1 MSGHSKWAKIKRQK
15 GVNDVKRGNLFTK
28 LAKNITLAAK
38 EGGGDIGMNFT
49 LRLAVDKAKVAN
61 MPSDNIQRAIDKG
74 TGKGSDGVVYH
85 RVTYEALGPG
95 GVAVLVDCQTDN
107 TNRTVSEVRN
117 MIETNGG
124 KMASTGS
131 ISWQFTEKGL
141 IIVGLTKVLPSKQFG
156 KDNDYLTIDAEEA
169 ELELF
174 EIEGI
179 EDLDKVEWLVDD
191 KDVDAFELITIK
203 EDFSKVLKSI
213 EQLNYKILS
222 AELVKVP
229 NEKVEVSDEKTLD
242 KISDFVQNLEEHD
255 DVDSVWTNN

>member
-15 GVNDVKRGNLFTK
+15 GVNDVRRGNLFTK

-74 TGKGSDGVVYH
+74 TGNNSEGITYH

-95 GVAVLVDCQTDN
+95 GIVVLIDCQTDN

-117 MIETNGG
+117 IVETAGG

-131 ISWQFTEKGL
+131 VAWQFTERGL
-141 IIVGLTKVLPSKQFG
+141 IIVGLSKVFPGQQFG
-156 KDNDYLTIDAEEA
+156 KGDQIVPVQPSDAEA
-169 ELELF
+169 ELF
-174 EIEGI
+174 EIESI
-179 EDLDKVEWLVDD
+179 EDMNQIVWYIDESE
-191 KDVDAFELITIK
+191 VDAFEVITAK
-203 EDFSKVLKSI
+203 EDFSRILKVVEEFNYKVL
-213 EQLNYKILS
+213 S
-222 AELVKVP
+222 AQLVKIP
-229 NEKVEVSDEKTLD
+229 NEKIEIGDEKLME
-242 KISDFVQNLEEHD
+242 KINEFVQNLEEHD
-255 DVDSVWTNN
+255 DVDSVWVNN

>member
-28 LAKNITLAAK
+28 LAKNISLAAK
-38 EGGGDIGMNFT
+38 EGGGDMGMNFT

-74 TGKGSDGVVYH
+74 TGKGSEGNLYH

-95 GVAVLVDCQTDN
+95 GISVLVDCQTDN

-117 MIETNGG
+117 LVETAGG

-131 ISWQFTEKGL
+131 VSWQFTEKGL
-141 IIVGLTKVLPSKQFG
+141 IIVGLMKIRPSTQFG
-156 KDNDYLTIDAEEA
+156 KEDEIVDVGAEET
-169 ELELF
+169 EMELF
-174 EIEGI
+174 ELEGI
-179 EDLDKVEWLVDD
+179 EDLNQVEWEHEENEVP
-191 KDVDAFELITIK
+191 AFELITAK
-203 EDFSKVLKSI
+203 ENFSKVLKNI

-222 AELVKVP
+222 AELVKLP
-229 NEKVEVSDEKTLD
+229 TEKIEITEEKILD
-242 KISDFVQNLEEHD
+242 KINEFVQNLEDHD
-255 DVDSVWTNN
+255 DVDSVWVNN